1 MSILSSYQV
10 NNIKDIITKMNLEF
24 DKIYQNTTFFQLY
37 TSFQNI
43 TKESIDIN
51 SFYFQL
57 ESNNIIKVKNSN
69 IYSFSINSF

>member
-1 MSILSSYQV
+1 MSILTSCKI
-10 NNIKDIITKMNLEF
+10 NNVKDIISKMNLDF

-37 TSFQNI
+37 TSFQDI

-51 SFYFQL
+51 SFYFEL

-69 IYSFSINSF
+69 IYSFSINPF

>member
-1 MSILSSYQV
+1 MSILTSCKI
-10 NNIKDIITKMNLEF
+10 NNVKDIISKMNLDF

-51 SFYFQL
+51 SFYFEL

-69 IYSFSINSF
+69 IYSFSINPF

>member
-1 MSILSSYQV
+1 MSILTSCKI
-10 NNIKDIITKMNLEF
+10 NNVKDIISKMNLDF

-37 TSFQNI
+37 TSFQDI

-69 IYSFSINSF
+69 IYSFSINPF

>member
-1 MSILSSYQV
+1 MSILSPYQI

-37 TSFQNI
+37 TSFQDI